1 MKERG
6 GAGAGGASAA
16 QPEED
21 GLGSPRCRQH
31 SPVSPPPKQNPSST
45 SPPVAK
51 MSVKEG
57 AQKKWAALKEKL
69 GPQDTDQTEANLEN
83 AEPELCIRLLQIPS
97 VVNYSGLKKR
107 LESSDDPWMLQFLE
121 QCGLDLLLE
130 ALDRLSGRGVARI
143 SDALLQLTCISCV
156 RAVMNSHQ
164 GIEYILSNQGYVRKL
179 SQALDTSNIMVKKQ
193 VFELL
198 AALCIYSPEGHELA
212 LDALEHYKTVKNQQ
226 YRFSVIMSELS
237 NSDNVPY
244 VITLLSV
251 INAVILGTEE
261 LWARTQLRNEF
272 IGLQLLDILTKLRD
286 IEDVDLLIQ
295 CEAFE
300 EAKSEDDEE
309 LLKICDGIDMSNHQE
324 VFSSLFHKVSRSPVS
339 VQLLSVLQ
347 GLLHLEPSQ
356 RSSLLL
362 WEALEILVNRAVLLA
377 GDVQE
382 SSIEEI
388 VERLLSIKRR
398 PGGRPEERDC
408 TRKVHK
414 WTQTGPDTAQLLPGS
429 ETCPGTG
436 HPGTP
441 EWVEKEASTHL
452 PACSVTPEQCVPLLS
467 APPPPLP
474 GMAAPP
480 PPPPPPPPLPGIA
493 APPPPPPLPGMA
505 APPPPPP
512 LPGMAAPPP
521 PPPPP
526 LPGMAAPLPIP
537 PLPGMATPPP
547 PPPLPGMATPPPPPP
562 LPGMA
567 APPPP
572 PPLPGMAAPP
582 PPPPLP
588 GMAVPPPPPLPGGIP
603 PPPPPPPS
611 GGGGEEILVAQVGYT
626 LGYAPAPCRKKVNQP
641 TLRMKKLN
649 WQKLPS
655 NVVRESHSMW
665 ASTGSLSDEA
675 VEPDYGSIEQLFC
688 FPTAKP
694 KEKEPAPVKK
704 EPKEVTFLDSKKSL
718 NLNIFLKQFKCP
730 NEEIVAMIQR
740 GDRTRFDVEVLK
752 QLLKLLPEK
761 HEIENLKSFGDGKA
775 KLASADQFYLL
786 LLGVPCYQL
795 RTECMLLCEE
805 TLIVLDMIRPKA
817 EMIRKACQCLL
828 SSQQLPVFCQLVLK
842 IGNFLN
848 YGSHTGDADGFKIS
862 TLLKLTETKANQT
875 RVTLLHH
882 ILEEV
887 EKSHPDLLQLPND
900 LELVSKAAGI
910 NLEIIRSEASANL
923 KKLLDTERKV
933 AASTGDVKEQ
943 YEVLIRDS
951 IAASREL
958 EREFSA
964 VEQKKVELADYLCED
979 SSQLSLEDTFT
990 ILKTFRDL
998 FIKALKENKDR
1009 KEQAVKAEKRKRQ
1022 LAEEEAK
1029 RPRGENGK
1037 MARRGVTKQPE
1048 EVCVIDALLADIRKG
1063 FQLRKTAKGK
1073 GDPDT
1078 GPRAASAETQKGPE
1092 ADAVDGSSQG
1102 TPGATECEASP
1113 PDRAGA
1119 PVPNG
1124 HPAAGDTGVSRPHAP
1139 PSERRPSWC
1148 QVGDDPLPGDED
1160 EGPKASQA
1168 GGSGGLRFVPA
1179 AAPVKFYS
1187 DYSHTCGSE
1196 DKATERGGEEK
1207 RGRVQGPEEESQ
1219 RARADGAAE
1228 SGAAQDLGPLPP
1240 EVLAEASVAGPVPED
1255 RDDDTAPDSVLDTSL
1270 DRSFSEETVTDSSGS
1285 ATLPRS
1291 QDRTQREKRRRKKR
1305 PSKSHEG
1312 HGIRTKPK
1320 TK

>member
-1 MKERG
+1 MEEWLMLGHWRPPTSDSCKHRG
-6 GAGAGGASAA
+6 RDTVLGWPEDVTAPGALP
-16 QPEED
+16 QELMVLPE
-21 GLGSPRCRQH
+21 H
-31 SPVSPPPKQNPSST
+31 
-45 SPPVAK
+45 
-51 MSVKEG
+51 
-57 AQKKWAALKEKL
+57 
-69 GPQDTDQTEANLEN
+69 
-83 AEPELCIRLLQIPS
+83 
-97 VVNYSGLKKR
+97 
-107 LESSDDPWMLQFLE
+107 
-121 QCGLDLLLE
+121 
-130 ALDRLSGRGVARI
+130 
-143 SDALLQLTCISCV
+143 
-156 RAVMNSHQ
+156 
-164 GIEYILSNQGYVRKL
+164 
-179 SQALDTSNIMVKKQ
+179 
-193 VFELL
+193 
-198 AALCIYSPEGHELA
+198 
-212 LDALEHYKTVKNQQ
+212 
-226 YRFSVIMSELS
+226 
-237 NSDNVPY
+237 
-244 VITLLSV
+244 
-251 INAVILGTEE
+251 
-261 LWARTQLRNEF
+261 F
-272 IGLQLLDILTKLRD
+272 IGSLGYWLGVSEAGVRSLETWSSSEESYAPGFPVRD

-324 VFSSLFHKVSRSPVS
+324 VFSSLFHKVSHSPVS

-377 GDVQE
+377 GDGEDTSWGCQSGSVPGHCTHILHHSGWTLQGKILALPHAGRLQGGTQKFQE

-398 PGGRPEERDC
+398 PGGRPEDRDC
-408 TRKVHK
+408 TSKVHK
-414 WTQTGPDTAQLLPGS
+414 WTQTSLDAVQLLPGS
-429 ETCPGTG
+429 KTCPGTSL
-436 HPGTP
+436 PGTP
-441 EWVEKEASTHL
+441 AWVEEEEVSTQL
-452 PACSVTPEQCVPLLS
+452 PACSATPENSNTTLTSSPTAARYGSPTPNPSTAKHGS
-467 APPPPLP
+467 ATRTPTTARHGSPTPDPSIARHGSRTPTPSIARHGSPTPAPSIARHGSSTPRPPPLP
-474 GMAAPP
+474 
-480 PPPPPPPPLPGIA
+480 
-493 APPPPPPLPGMA
+493 
-505 APPPPPP
+505 
-512 LPGMAAPPP
+512 
-521 PPPPP
+521 
-526 LPGMAAPLPIP
+526 
-537 PLPGMATPPP
+537 
-547 PPPLPGMATPPPPPP
+547 
-562 LPGMA
+562 
-567 APPPP
+567 
-572 PPLPGMAAPP
+572 
-582 PPPPLP
+582 
-588 GMAVPPPPPLPGGIP
+588 
-603 PPPPPPPS
+603 

-626 LGYAPAPCRKKVNQP
+626 LGYAPAPFRKKVNQP

-688 FPTAKP
+688 FPTTKP

-817 EMIRKACQCLL
+817 EIIRKACQCLL
-828 SSQQLPVFCQLVLK
+828 SSHQLPVFCQLVLK

-887 EKSHPDLLQLPND
+887 EKSHPDLLRLPND

-910 NLEIIRSEASANL
+910 NLEIIRSEANANL

-933 AASTGDVKEQ
+933 AASAGDVKEQ
-943 YEVLIRDS
+943 YEALIQDS
-951 IAASREL
+951 IVASREL
-958 EREFSA
+958 EQEFSA
-964 VEQKKVELADYLCED
+964 IEQKKVELADYLCED
-979 SSQLSLEDTFT
+979 PSQLSLEDTFT
-990 ILKTFRDL
+990 TMKTFRDL

-1037 MARRGVTKQPE
+1037 MARKGVAKQPE

-1073 GDPDT
+1073 GDPEV
-1078 GPRAASAETQKGPE
+1078 GPRAASAETRKGQEP
-1092 ADAVDGSSQG
+1092 DAVDSPSQG
-1102 TPGATECEASP
+1102 TPGATEGEASS
-1113 PDRAGA
+1113 PDQAGA
-1119 PVPNG
+1119 PVPSG
-1124 HPAAGDTGVSRPHAP
+1124 HPAAGDTGASHPHAP

-1148 QVGDDPLPGDED
+1148 QIGDDPLPGEED
-1160 EGPKASQA
+1160 EGPTA
-1168 GGSGGLRFVPA
+1168 GQTGRSGGLRFVPA
-1179 AAPVKFYS
+1179 ATPVKFYS

-1196 DKATERGGEEK
+1196 DKAAGRGGEEK
-1207 RGRVQGPEEESQ
+1207 SGRAQGPEEEPQ
-1219 RARADGAAE
+1219 QARADGAAE
-1228 SGAAQDLGPLPP
+1228 SGAAQGLGPQPP
-1240 EVLAEASVAGPVPED
+1240 KALVEALVAGPMLGDPLED
-1255 RDDDTAPDSVLDTSL
+1255 RDDDTAQDSVLDTSL